1 MSPIEP
7 SQARY
12 RSTEAIARLTQALGL
27 QRRAEEEDC
36 LILERLASQ
45 AERWARFDR
54 LVDCAN
60 STRRKAYEAGYGS
73 DECLPGEGEP

>member
-1 MSPIEP
+1 MIEP

-12 RSTEAIARLTQALGL
+12 RKTMAMVRLADALGVQL
-27 QRRAEEEDC
+27 RIEEEDC
-36 LILERLASQ
+36 VALERLASQ